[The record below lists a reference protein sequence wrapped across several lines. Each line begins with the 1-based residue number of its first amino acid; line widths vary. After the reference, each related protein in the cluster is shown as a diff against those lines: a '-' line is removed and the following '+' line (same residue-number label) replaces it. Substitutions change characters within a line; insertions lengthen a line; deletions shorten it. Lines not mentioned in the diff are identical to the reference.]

1 MLLLEKKHNNALFD
15 QKCKILLKEPKVRFA
30 AVIDKMGNLIAG
42 GFNDGITPLED
53 ETERRKM
60 FMEIALRVVT
70 RSDFDQN
77 LGEVEYSASR
87 RKKVVVFS
95 FPLGKK
101 ILCVSTDKN
110 VEIDDT
116 ARKTMKIFG
125 F

>member
-1 MLLLEKKHNNALFD
+1 MSLGKKHNNVSFD

-60 FMEIALRVVT
+60 FMEIALRVAT

-110 VEIDDT
+110 VEIDNT